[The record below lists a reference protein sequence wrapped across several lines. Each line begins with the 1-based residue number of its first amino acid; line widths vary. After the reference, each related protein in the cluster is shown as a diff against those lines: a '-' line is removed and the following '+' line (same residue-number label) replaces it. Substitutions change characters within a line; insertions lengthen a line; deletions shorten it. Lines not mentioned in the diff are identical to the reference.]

1 MAAGLAA
8 AALFPYAVAWGQHGQ
23 ARHLAQFVYALAGD
37 LCEKRRLGGGVA
49 KEARFGGVARR
60 PGPDRGG
67 GVPAGVPG
75 RPRYLSCSRGLM
87 RTSLT
92 LTCGGASSA

>member
-67 GVPAGVPG
+67 AFRPACRAGPA
-75 RPRYLSCSRGLM
+75 
-87 RTSLT
+87 TSPAL
-92 LTCGGASSA
+92 AA